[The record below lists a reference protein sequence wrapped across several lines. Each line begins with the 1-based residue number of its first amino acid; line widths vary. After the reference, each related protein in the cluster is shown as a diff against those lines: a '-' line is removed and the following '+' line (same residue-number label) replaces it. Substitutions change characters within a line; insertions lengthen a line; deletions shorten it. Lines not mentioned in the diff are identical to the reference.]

1 MPKVIHTADEILQKD
16 FDIKMRGYDQV
27 EVDQYLDEIIKD
39 YGTFQRQIAQL
50 KDENA
55 RLKAEVEKL
64 NREQELY
71 SQAPKQNQTVTNFD
85 ILKRLSNLERKVFG
99 NQLDQ

>member
-55 RLKAEVEKL
+55 RLKSEVEKL

>member
-27 EVDQYLDEIIKD
+27 EVDQYLD

>member
-1 MPKVIHTADEILQKD
+1 MPKIIHTADEILQKD

-71 SQAPKQNQTVTNFD
+71 NQAPKQNQTVTNFD

>member
-1 MPKVIHTADEILQKD
+1 MPKIIHTADDILQKD
-16 FDIKMRGYDQV
+16 FDIKMRGYDQI

-39 YGTFQRQIAQL
+39 YGTFQREIAKL
-50 KDENA
+50 KDENQ
-55 RLKAEVEKL
+55 RLKTEIEQL

-71 SQAPKQNQTVTNFD
+71 SQTPKQNQTVTNFD

-99 NQLDQ
+99 DKLD